1 MKTLEV
7 TGTSYP
13 DAHELPVRTARP
25 SAKRQK
31 SNPGGNSGSRHDKR
45 TIYLPRL
52 AGKAL
57 AEVQKADQEQT
68 AVHKMRL
75 LVVNG
80 KRRFVREAD
89 YQAM

>member
-31 SNPGGNSGSRHDKR
+31 SNPGGNSGTNKKQSRVPKL
-45 TIYLPRL
+45 T
-52 AGKAL
+52 GKAL
-57 AEVQKADQEQT
+57 LELQKADQEQT